1 MTLRHAFDHP
11 CFRMATA
18 AGVLCEDPL
27 VNVQFNLIDVYLG
40 GVPERHWSTVQVM
53 LATRRA
59 IVAS

>member
-1 MTLRHAFDHP
+1 
-11 CFRMATA
+11 MATA